1 MCVNA
6 LRLFFVMTAY
16 SLPNI
21 KELRGFDYL
30 ILRNIKPRCSNAK
43 AKTYNMKIKYLLQ
56 LKFS

>member
-16 SLPNI
+16 SRPNI

-30 ILRNIKPRCSNAK
+30 ILRNTKPRNAK
-43 AKTYNMKIKYLLQ
+43 EKLIV
-56 LKFS
+56 

>member
-21 KELRGFDYL
+21 KELRGFDYS
-30 ILRNIKPRCSNAK
+30 ILRNIKPRNAK
-43 AKTYNMKIKYLLQ
+43 AKTYSMKIKYLLQ